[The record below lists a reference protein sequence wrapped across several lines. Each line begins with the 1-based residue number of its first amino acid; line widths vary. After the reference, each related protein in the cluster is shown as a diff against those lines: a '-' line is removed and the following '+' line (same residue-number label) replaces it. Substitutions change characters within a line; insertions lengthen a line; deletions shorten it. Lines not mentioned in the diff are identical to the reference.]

1 MLVHSAAPTA
11 FWAEALATATHLV
24 NRRRCR
30 ATGQV
35 TPFELLFGVPPDYS
49 ELRVF
54 GCLCYPNLSAT
65 APNKL
70 APRSVACTFI
80 GYPSDHRGY
89 RCFDLESR
97 HVYTSRH
104 VVFDEQMFPFRRST
118 STPPVPP
125 TADDDDDPPPPVPA
139 VLATAPGR
147 ATQPGPAPPPR
158 TTRSAGPTSTPRTHD
173 AALQSPV
180 STTRTP
186 VHAAVPPSPSPT
198 ATRTPRVPGD
208 SAPHAPSPSP
218 RLHPPPCRRPRCM
231 RRPRLHLPRLQP
243 DHQPRIRQGPIS
255 STRTHARPHSLLKTC
270 SHATA

>member
-1 MLVHSAAPTA
+1 LRTMLIHSAAPTA

-24 NRRRCR
+24 NRRPCR

-35 TPFELLFGVPPDYS
+35 TPFELLFGVPPYYS

-54 GCLCYPNLSAT
+54 ACLCYPNLSAT

-70 APRSVACTFI
+70 APRSVACAFI

-89 RCFDLESR
+89 WCFDLESR

-125 TADDDDDPPPPVPA
+125 RADDDDDPPPPVPA
-139 VLATAPGR
+139 VLATAPGH

-218 RLHPPPCRRPRCM
+218 ATSATSPSSPMQTTTLHAPPSPTPATPPTRSPAAHPPGP
-231 RRPRLHLPRLQP
+231 
-243 DHQPRIRQGPIS
+243 HQQ
-255 STRTHARPHSLLKTC
+255 H
-270 SHATA
+270 